1 MDMMPLVNPV
11 RCAAKKVSFTKKYA
25 RVSLADGRVIS
36 LPLKFYP
43 RLQKATDSQRKNY
56 ELFGLNIY
64 WDELDEG
71 IDLTAMLTG
80 MYRRRENVEP
90 VR

>member
-11 RCAAKKVSFTKKYA
+11 RCAAKKVSFTKKHA
-25 RVSLADGRVIS
+25 RISLADGREIGV
-36 LPLKFYP
+36 PLKFFP
-43 RLQKATDSQRKNY
+43 RLQKATDAQRKNY

-64 WDELDEG
+64 WEDLDEG

-80 MYRRRENVEP
+80 MYRRRENLETAT
-90 VR
+90 

>member
-1 MDMMPLVNPV
+1 MVPLVNPV
-11 RCAAKKVSFTKKYA
+11 RCAAKKVTFSKKYA
-25 RVSLADGRVIS
+25 RIALADGRVIS

-43 RLQKATDSQRKNY
+43 RLQNATDEQRKNY

-64 WDELDEG
+64 WDDLDEG

-80 MYRRRENVEP
+80 MYRRRELAQP
-90 VR
+90 LS

>member
-1 MDMMPLVNPV
+1 MDMVPLVNPV
-11 RCAAKKVSFTKKYA
+11 RCAAKKVPFSKK
-25 RVSLADGRVIS
+25 RVRISLADGRVIS

-56 ELFGLNIY
+56 EMFGLNIY
-64 WDELDEG
+64 WDDLDEG

-80 MYRRRENVEP
+80 MYRHRENVKP
-90 VR
+90 AN

>member
-11 RCAAKKVSFTKKYA
+11 RCAARKVTFTKKYA

-43 RLQKATDSQRKNY
+43 RLKNATGEQRKNY

-64 WDELDEG
+64 WDDLDEG

-80 MYRRRENVEP
+80 MYRRRPTAEAQK
-90 VR
+90 

>member
-11 RCAAKKVSFTKKYA
+11 RCAARKVTFTKKYA

-43 RLQKATDSQRKNY
+43 RLKNATDEQRKNY

-64 WDELDEG
+64 WDDLDEG

-80 MYRRRENVEP
+80 MYRRRPTMETQK
-90 VR
+90 

>member
-1 MDMMPLVNPV
+1 MPLVNPV
-11 RCAAKKVSFTKKYA
+11 RCAAKKVTFSKKFA

-43 RLQKATDSQRKNY
+43 RLQNATDEQRKKY

-64 WDELDEG
+64 WDDLDEG

-80 MYRRRENVEP
+80 MYRRREHMEQES
-90 VR
+90 

>member
-1 MDMMPLVNPV
+1 MDLMPLVNPV
-11 RCAAKKVSFTKKYA
+11 RCAAKKVTFSKKFA

-43 RLQKATDSQRKNY
+43 RLQNATDEQRKKY

-64 WDELDEG
+64 WDDLDEG

-80 MYRRRENVEP
+80 MYRRREHMEQES
-90 VR
+90 

>member
-11 RCAAKKVSFTKKYA
+11 RCAAKKVSFTKKYV
-25 RVSLADGRVIS
+25 RISLADGRVIS

-43 RLQKATDSQRKNY
+43 RLQNATDEQRKNY
-56 ELFGLNIY
+56 ELFSLNIY
-64 WDELDEG
+64 WDDLDEG

-90 VR
+90 AG

>member
-11 RCAAKKVSFTKKYA
+11 RCAAKKVTFTKKYA
-25 RVSLADGRVIS
+25 RVSLADGRVIC

-43 RLQKATDSQRKNY
+43 RLQNATEAQRKNY
-56 ELFGLNIY
+56 EMFGLNIY

-80 MYRRRENVEP
+80 MYRRREHVEP
-90 VR
+90 VS

>member
-11 RCAAKKVSFTKKYA
+11 RCAAKKVKFTKKHAQVY
-25 RVSLADGRVIS
+25 LADGRVIGI
-36 LPLKFYP
+36 PLKFYP
-43 RLQKATDSQRKNY
+43 RLQNATDSQRKNY

-64 WDELDEG
+64 WDDLDEG

-80 MYRRRENVEP
+80 MYRRRENIETIA
-90 VR
+90 

>member
-1 MDMMPLVNPV
+1 M
-11 RCAAKKVSFTKKYA
+11 
-25 RVSLADGRVIS
+25 IS

-43 RLQKATDSQRKNY
+43 RLQKATDAQWKNY

-64 WDELDEG
+64 WDDLDEG

-80 MYRRRENVEP
+80 MYRRRDNVEP
-90 VR
+90 AS

>member
-1 MDMMPLVNPV
+1 MDLMPLVNPV
-11 RCAAKKVSFTKKYA
+11 RCAARKVSFTKKYA
-25 RVSLADGRVIS
+25 RISLADGRVIS

-43 RLQKATDSQRKNY
+43 RLQNATDAQRKKY
-56 ELFGLNIY
+56 EMFGLNIY

-80 MYRRRENVEP
+80 MYRRREP
-90 VR
+90 VAPVS

>member
-11 RCAAKKVSFTKKYA
+11 RCAARKVSFTKKYA
-25 RVSLADGRVIS
+25 RVLLADGRMIS

-43 RLQKATDSQRKNY
+43 RLQNATDAQRKNY
-56 ELFGLNIY
+56 EMFGLNIY
-64 WDELDEG
+64 WDDLDEG

-80 MYRRRENVEP
+80 MYRRREFVEP
-90 VR
+90 AS

>member
-1 MDMMPLVNPV
+1 MDIVPLVNPV

-25 RVSLADGRVIS
+25 RIALADGRVIS
-36 LPLKFYP
+36 LPLEFYP
-43 RLQKATDSQRKNY
+43 RLQNATDAQRQNY

-64 WDELDEG
+64 WDDLDEG

-80 MYRRRENVEP
+80 MYRRRPTAEP
-90 VR
+90 VS

>member
-1 MDMMPLVNPV
+1 MDMVPLVNPV

-25 RVSLADGRVIS
+25 RISLADGRVIS

-64 WDELDEG
+64 WDDLDEG

-90 VR
+90 GS

>member
-1 MDMMPLVNPV
+1 MDMVPLVNPV
-11 RCAAKKVSFTKKYA
+11 RCAAKKVTFSKKYA
-25 RVSLADGRVIS
+25 RIALADGRVIS

-43 RLQKATDSQRKNY
+43 RLQNATDEQRKNY

-64 WDELDEG
+64 WDDLDEG

-80 MYRRRENVEP
+80 MYRRRELAQP
-90 VR
+90 LS

>member
-1 MDMMPLVNPV
+1 MMPLVNPV
-11 RCAAKKVSFTKKYA
+11 RCAAKKVKFTKKHA
-25 RVSLADGRVIS
+25 QASLADGREIS
-36 LPLKFYP
+36 IPLRFYP
-43 RLQKATDSQRKNY
+43 RLEKATDSQRKNY

-80 MYRRRENVEP
+80 RYRRRENQEAASGS
-90 VR
+90 

>member
-1 MDMMPLVNPV
+1 MDMVPLANPV
-11 RCAAKKVSFTKKYA
+11 RCAARKVTFSKKYA
-25 RVSLADGRVIS
+25 RISLADGRVIS

-43 RLQKATDSQRKNY
+43 RLQNATDAQRKNY
-56 ELFGLNIY
+56 EVFGLNIY

-80 MYRRRENVEP
+80 MYRRRNHA
-90 VR
+90 RKLS

>member
-1 MDMMPLVNPV
+1 MDMMPLVHPV
-11 RCAAKKVSFTKKYA
+11 RCAAKKVSFTKKHA
-25 RVSLADGRVIS
+25 RISLADGRVIS

-43 RLQKATDSQRKNY
+43 RLKNATDEQRMNY

-64 WDELDEG
+64 WDDLDEG

-80 MYRRRENVEP
+80 MYRRRPTAESAS
-90 VR
+90 

>member
-11 RCAAKKVSFTKKYA
+11 RCAAKKVTFTKKHA
-25 RVSLADGRVIS
+25 RIALADGREIS
-36 LPLKFYP
+36 VPLKFYP
-43 RLQKATDSQRKNY
+43 RLQKATASERKNY

-64 WDELDEG
+64 WEDLDEG

-80 MYRRRENVEP
+80 MYRRRENLETAT
-90 VR
+90 